1 MDMSLISS
9 NITIIL
15 LIGLAAFFLFYA
27 LIGLI
32 VGMKKSIYRLITF
45 VIYLVL
51 IVALSFVFIN
61 VIFSSD
67 ISFLTSSINLP
78 ENVNGNT
85 IDEIATSFVT
95 SYVGNSDANALNL
108 VLSLV
113 SVILRIIYIILMVF
127 IVYPVYW
134 LITQIIWLIFFKRD
148 KDDESNVKKPEQKEK
163 PKKYRFFGFLIN
175 GAKGAL
181 IFVLITTVCLSGPI
195 SMIPNFVLDEN
206 FTMKSNESSD
216 YDRNNLIETRKAI
229 NNYKNSPFYIL
240 VGGDN
245 DISFNSLVNDFVYYA
260 HYKNYSFN
268 LRKEIKL
275 IGEAS
280 ENFYNSYLLFNN
292 EEVNITNDMF
302 DDLSNGLKKMSKSE
316 FINALMPVASGILLN
331 QENIAKMFPEDFD
344 YSNVVNIDW
353 EKDFNTLAEVSL
365 EMKDVADFSKFK
377 DGFKLSLLNG
387 VGVEKVFETL
397 SEVNILNSL
406 FNVALAS
413 FFNTENLEEV
423 VGELNFE
430 FTDIDSKQEIINFG
444 KILASLTTIGI
455 DTLEDLQ
462 SDDFIDKIN
471 LNAVGNVLDN
481 IFSSKL
487 FSNLVV
493 QIVKNTINKSD
504 LNESIKAYIDF
515 DSIKDDEWEQEIV
528 ALLEIFKEADKNGAL
543 KIFDDNG
550 NLDLSFINN
559 ISTETLLS
567 SKLIRN
573 FFIKTIIDAKE
584 GKGILSSLKH
594 YIKIPNDLLDAYS
607 NKWYS
612 YNYKCR
618 LAYDNYEIGDII
630 SKETFDTLTN
640 NKTNWLLDVN
650 EGELLNFTNAFK
662 ALINDIDLDSII
674 NGSELLNFTNMINS
688 LKKETISK
696 ISNSYV
702 LNGTFTSVIL
712 EAGGENLIIPK
723 DATNKEFNDYLMLNN
738 EEFNSF
744 FDAILDLELIKD
756 GTMINL
762 SNSDNYGLIKE
773 NAVIISESLILRAT
787 TSKIIE
793 DESGTLPDDT
803 YGTLKDINDQNI
815 NVIKKEKLADVVDLL
830 P

>member
-113 SVILRIIYIILMVF
+113 SVILRIIYIIIMVF

-148 KDDESNVKKPEQKEK
+148 KDDESSVKKPEQKEK

-206 FTMKSNESSD
+206 FTMESNESSD

-280 ENFYNSYLLFNN
+280 ENFYNLYLLFNN

-462 SDDFIDKIN
+462 SDDSIDKIN

-594 YIKIPNDLLDAYS
+594 YIKIPNDLLDAFS

-630 SKETFDTLTN
+630 SKEIFDALTN
-640 NKTNWLLDVN
+640 NKINWLLDVN
-650 EGELLNFTNAFK
+650 EGELLNFANAFK

-744 FDAILDLELIKD
+744 FDSILDLELIKD

-773 NAVIISESLILRAT
+773 NAVLISESLILRAT
-787 TSKIIE
+787 VSKIIE
-793 DESGTLPDDT
+793 DESGTLPVDT
-803 YGTLKDINDQNI
+803 YETLKDINDQNI